1 MKKILLSV
9 IFPALFAAHSLG
21 QDRSLAD
28 SSFHNKI
35 SGVEAAND
43 MRLLMNAMKEAQPAL
58 YRYASPRQVRR
69 EFEKGLKICRDS
81 VDYLKL
87 VKQIARLISVTG
99 CSHSGW
105 GHSDAYYVYRESK
118 ANFFPFD
125 IKVIK
130 GEYFISRNYSDNPKV
145 KIGSRIV
152 SINNLS
158 VNDISSELAKVLT
171 HDGNNDTHIQREIE
185 TYFMYVYSA
194 FIDNPNSWNLNL
206 ISPDEGK
213 EIDINVRAQTLEAI
227 QRLKN
232 QSDSLSTGNRL
243 PLQFSFND
251 KLDTGIYS
259 IESFNKN
266 DIQEQGQDYA
276 AFTDSVFDELQRRNA
291 RNLIIDLRNNGGGE
305 TVYAKYLFSHFI
317 DKQYPFFESVRV
329 IKTRNYSFK
338 NFITYG
344 PEYNDTM
351 TFAKTRDGLLSWT
364 NNPNLH
370 VYPRTKN
377 RFRGKIYVL
386 INGNTMSAAAAL
398 ATELRLRTSAVFL
411 GEETGG
417 AMGGPNG
424 MPVSFQLPA
433 SKIRITLSTAM
444 YTMGGN
450 HLNKTRGVIPDV
462 ALETSIS
469 DQLNGKDA
477 VRQYALQAIEKDAGS
492 Y

>member
-1 MKKILLSV
+1 MKKILLNVLSS
-9 IFPALFAAHSLG
+9 ALFAAHSLA

-43 MRLLMNAMKEAQPAL
+43 MRLLMNNMKEVQPGL
-58 YRYASPRQVRR
+58 YRYATPQQVEK
-69 EFEKGLKICRDS
+69 EFEKGLEICKDS
-81 VDYLKL
+81 VGYLRL

-99 CSHSGW
+99 CSHSSW
-105 GHSDAYYVYRESK
+105 AHSDAYYAYRENR
-118 ANFFPFD
+118 ANFFPFE
-125 IKVIK
+125 IKVVKDGYYIA
-130 GEYFISRNYSDNPKV
+130 RNYSENPEI

-152 SINNLS
+152 GINNLS
-158 VNDISSELAKVLT
+158 IGNISSELSKTIT
-171 HDGNNDTHIQREIE
+171 HDGNNETHIQREIE
-185 TYFMYVYSA
+185 SYFMYVYSA
-194 FIDNPNSWNLNL
+194 FIDNPNSWTLKVIRPGAGKVVD
-206 ISPDEGK
+206 ISVPA
-213 EIDINVRAQTLEAI
+213 RTLEAI

-232 QSDSLSTGNRL
+232 QSDSVLTGNRL

-266 DIQEQGQDYA
+266 DIQERVQDYA
-276 AFTDSVFDELQRRNA
+276 AFTDSVFNVLQSRNA

-305 TVYAKYLFSHFI
+305 TAYGKYLFSHFI
-317 DKQYPFFESVRV
+317 DKPYPYFESVRV
-329 IKTRNYSFK
+329 IKTRNYSFQHL
-338 NFITYG
+338 ITYG
-344 PEYNDTM
+344 PDYNDTM
-351 TFAKTRDGLLSWT
+351 RFVKTKDGLLSWT

-370 VYPRTKN
+370 VAPGAKN

-424 MPVSFQLPA
+424 MPVSFQLPS
-433 SKIRITLSTAM
+433 SKIRIRLSTAM
-444 YTMGGN
+444 YKMGGN
-450 HLNKTRGVIPDV
+450 PVNKTRGVIPDV
-462 ALETSIS
+462 ALETSIL
-469 DQLNGKDA
+469 DQMNGKDA
-477 VRQYALQAIEKDAGS
+477 VMQYALQAIKKDAGS